1 MSVRRERLF
10 EEAAPPP
17 ASELAR
23 GEALARAEE
32 SENASRIETLGDLR
46 ESDGWR
52 ILEREILRMRDLA
65 IEVVVS
71 PGRTLEDIR
80 FAQGALDALGKVVL
94 YVEKGDTR

>member
-17 ASELAR
+17 ESELAKR
-23 GEALARAEE
+23 EALARAEE
-32 SENASRIETLGDLR
+32 TENASRVETLSDLK

-52 ILEREILRMRDLA
+52 TLEREILRMRDLA
-65 IEVVVS
+65 LEVVVS
-71 PGRTLEDIR
+71 PGRGVEEIR

>member
-17 ASELAR
+17 ESELAKR
-23 GEALARAEE
+23 EALARAEE
-32 SENASRIETLGDLR
+32 TENASRVETLSDLK
-46 ESDGWR
+46 ESEGWR
-52 ILEREILRMRDLA
+52 TLEREILRMRNLA
-65 IEVVVS
+65 LEVVVS
-71 PGRTLEDIR
+71 PGRGVEEIR

>member
-17 ASELAR
+17 ESELAKR
-23 GEALARAEE
+23 EALARAEE
-32 SENASRIETLGDLR
+32 TENASRVETLSDLR

-52 ILEREILRMRDLA
+52 TLEREILRMRDLA
-65 IEVVVS
+65 LEVVVS
-71 PGRTLEDIR
+71 PGRTIDDIR
-80 FAQGALDALGKVVL
+80 FAQGTLDALGKIVL

>member
-17 ASELAR
+17 ESELAKR
-23 GEALARAEE
+23 EALARAEE
-32 SENASRIETLGDLR
+32 TENASRVETLSDLK
-46 ESDGWR
+46 ESEGWR
-52 ILEREILRMRDLA
+52 TLEREILRMRDLA
-65 IEVVVS
+65 LEVVVS
-71 PGRTLEDIR
+71 PGRGVEEIR